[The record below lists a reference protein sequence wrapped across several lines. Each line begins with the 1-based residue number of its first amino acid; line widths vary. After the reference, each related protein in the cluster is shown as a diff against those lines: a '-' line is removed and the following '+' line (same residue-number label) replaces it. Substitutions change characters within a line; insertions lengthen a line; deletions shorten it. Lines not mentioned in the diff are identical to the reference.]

1 MVLMTLVLGKVASF
15 LNFLSNNLV
24 SVSSQVSLFPLD
36 LVDGSLKSKSQ
47 LSTLDVV
54 AAGKSWGDVDCFFL
68 TW

>member
-1 MVLMTLVLGKVASF
+1 MALMKVVLGKVASF

-24 SVSSQVSLFPLD
+24 SVSFQFSLFPLD

-47 LSTLDVV
+47 LSTLDVA
-54 AAGKSWGDVDCFFL
+54 AAGKSWGDVDCIFL